1 MAFLRAGSSALI
13 FSPQKD
19 RQHTGGLRW
28 PTRKLTHRLM
38 NLADQQIQRA
48 KMTILYIMSV
58 SAAVVASLIYFGL
71 H

>member
-1 MAFLRAGSSALI
+1 VAHEEAHAPIDESR
-13 FSPQKD
+13 
-19 RQHTGGLRW
+19 H
-28 PTRKLTHRLM
+28 
-38 NLADQQIQRA
+38 QQIQRA